1 MPSHSQWIFL
11 FFNPNV
17 FPKVYLD
24 TKKAAF
30 SVNTKITV
38 FLCWFGTRWLFVTFE
53 ESTDRFVRISSDIE
67 LVLYVSKFIFSS
79 NIVCCYWLEHFL
91 VSNNIA
97 IIKVIEE

>member
-38 FLCWFGTRWLFVTFE
+38 FLCWFGT
-53 ESTDRFVRISSDIE
+53 
-67 LVLYVSKFIFSS
+67 
-79 NIVCCYWLEHFL
+79 
-91 VSNNIA
+91 
-97 IIKVIEE
+97 